1 MSDRREFEGDAGAPL
16 PDFSASKIDLLT
28 VAPALGVSIPNSP
41 RQPDYLDYDQKGRGI
56 MVTMFANCGVAYLL
70 GTFGGGVYGLREG
83 LLHSPSS
90 RFRVKLNSILNHC
103 GRHGSKWGNSLGAVA
118 VLYSLYEGVA
128 DHVRLRSFSNIT
140 VLARL
145 LFSICSF
152 THTIHYSLKRL
163 LRNVT

>member
-16 PDFSASKIDLLT
+16 PDFSASQIDLLT

-70 GTFGGGVYGLREG
+70 GTFGGGFYGLREG

-103 GRHGSKWGNSLGAVA
+103 GRHGSKWGNSFGAVA

-128 DHVRLRSFSNIT
+128 DHVRVRLFSSII
-140 VLARL
+140 VLADLFL
-145 LFSICSF
+145 L
-152 THTIHYSLKRL
+152 
-163 LRNVT
+163 